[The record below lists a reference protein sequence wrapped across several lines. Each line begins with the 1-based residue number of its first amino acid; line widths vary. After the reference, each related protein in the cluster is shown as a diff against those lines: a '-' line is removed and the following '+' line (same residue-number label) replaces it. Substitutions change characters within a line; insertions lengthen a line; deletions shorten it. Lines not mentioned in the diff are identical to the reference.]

1 LSKIKWYQEKPKF
14 SNKIPINSIHKFG
27 NPYSWFY
34 FHNKRQWIF
43 NEKCVHN
50 IFEYPIK
57 IPAVFDTLN
66 VTFSIKRW
74 MKFIQTFNKK
84 LDKIKDP
91 FEQFYPKNLFMKTF
105 FIERVEK
112 NNNVF
117 ILMNMKQLKHIWKQF
132 DYPVKYSIDSR
143 P

>member
-1 LSKIKWYQEKPKF
+1 
-14 SNKIPINSIHKFG
+14 
-27 NPYSWFY
+27 
-34 FHNKRQWIF
+34 
-43 NEKCVHN
+43 
-50 IFEYPIK
+50 
-57 IPAVFDTLN
+57 
-66 VTFSIKRW
+66 

-117 ILMNMKQLKHIWKQF
+117 ILMNMKQLKHI
-132 DYPVKYSIDSR
+132 
-143 P
+143 